1 MSQDPRETEAPSS
14 LQVDAQRRRVG
25 WGTAST
31 PVVDDRRRLLPAE
44 ASAGQ
49 GRAWRPGF
57 GRRAP
62 ARLCGPPEPRLA
74 PAAAAP
80 LQLYLRCS
88 RLYAGP
94 RCVEAPLATVPCITP
109 GHGKRGCRL
118 WEEVHAMALRR
129 IGAQGAATAEV
140 YASLVDSLSQA
151 FAFSVS
157 FPPASW
163 SGDTSLSFFPMIPDL
178 HLVAG
183 TAGASGQQIANINFS
198 TFNLVD
204 KNYTEMVAQYFDTTA
219 TSRVGTNAAE
229 EVPVSLATLLFID
242 FFSCLA
248 QTSLNHVY
256 SFMRTNGYNPDDASR
271 THTLQDIL
279 KEISATDGAWMSVA
293 GSVSASF
300 RSGTRLP
307 THLPGDPQLQKQPLQ
322 AYLPHGKHGKPQ
334 ARRKQWQETAAAM
347 EDRLKEDS
355 AKQMRLRSRLTEMM
369 EQNAQMWEQ
378 QFKAMQTELEGSAIS

>member
-1 MSQDPRETEAPSS
+1 VHLSWTIGGGSSEAALGKGPRVAAP
-14 LQVDAQRRRVG
+14 
-25 WGTAST
+25 W
-31 PVVDDRRRLLPAE
+31 LP
-44 ASAGQ
+44 
-49 GRAWRPGF
+49 

-62 ARLCGPPEPRLA
+62 ARLLRAPEEPRLA

-80 LQLYLRCS
+80 LQLYLMVQPAVRW
-88 RLYAGP
+88 
-94 RCVEAPLATVPCITP
+94 TP
-109 GHGKRGCRL
+109 GAVESSTGDVHLASFLAMESPEAADSGYEQLVEWLVSQAQWTSGSPTQ
-118 WEEVHAMALRR
+118 EEVHAMSLRR

-334 ARRKQWQETAAAM
+334 
-347 EDRLKEDS
+347 
-355 AKQMRLRSRLTEMM
+355 
-369 EQNAQMWEQ
+369 
-378 QFKAMQTELEGSAIS
+378 